1 MIALGKRLMIL
12 LGVLACMAMGYVAL
26 KELFIYYGNRPLSAA
41 GTLQTVDE
49 KESSLQFIRTTHES
63 LNAFLN
69 FGKADSYTE
78 GDWKKLKQWFQEQ
91 EPALKEFPKLL
102 RDKKL
107 QSDTTRAYETLKQGV
122 DKSNIQ
128 LVIYGHRIYH
138 DLDILVNQYSLETNV
153 WHYTEFEKQE
163 NIKTVE
169 EAIRSVSQ

>member
-1 MIALGKRLMIL
+1 MKRLMIT
-12 LGVLACMAMGYVAL
+12 LGVLACMAIGYVAL
-26 KELFIYYGNRPLSAA
+26 KELFIYYGNRSLSAA
-41 GTLQTVDE
+41 GTLHSQTVDE

-78 GDWKKLKQWFQEQ
+78 GDWKNLKQWFQEQ
-91 EPALKEFPKLL
+91 EPVLKEFPNMLQDTKL
-102 RDKKL
+102 KN
-107 QSDTTRAYETLKQGV
+107 DTTRAYEALKLGV

-138 DLDILVNQYSLETNV
+138 DLDILVNQYSLETNI

-163 NIKTVE
+163 NVKIVE
-169 EAIRSVSQ
+169 GAIQSASQ

>member
-1 MIALGKRLMIL
+1 MMKRLMVG
-12 LGVLACMAMGYVAL
+12 LGILACMAIGYVAL
-26 KELFIYYGNRPLSAA
+26 KELFVYYGNRSLSAA
-41 GTLQTVDE
+41 GTLHSQTVDE

-63 LNAFLN
+63 LNEFLN

-78 GDWKKLKQWFQEQ
+78 GDWKKLNQWFQEQ

-102 RDKKL
+102 RDTKL
-107 QSDTTRAYETLKQGV
+107 QNDTTRAYETLKLGV

-138 DLDILVNQYSLETNV
+138 DLDILVNQYSLETNI

-163 NIKTVE
+163 NVKIVE
-169 EAIRSVSQ
+169 EAIQSVSQ

>member
-1 MIALGKRLMIL
+1 MKRLMVVLGIL
-12 LGVLACMAMGYVAL
+12 AFMVIGYFVL
-26 KELFIYYGNRPLSAA
+26 KELLVYYGDRPLSAA
-41 GTLQTVDE
+41 GTLHSQTVNE

-69 FGKADSYTE
+69 FGKADAYTE

-102 RDKKL
+102 RDTKL
-107 QSDTTRAYETLKQGV
+107 QNDTTRAYETLKLGV
-122 DKSNIQ
+122 DQSNIQ

-163 NIKTVE
+163 NIKIVE
-169 EAIRSVSQ
+169 EAIKSVSQ